1 MSALLTEQK
10 TITSVKLRTG
20 AWYGDYD
27 IKLPIFPGWEIEIQE
42 PQTPPPLTDQQ
53 IVNILD
59 QPVGQGSFREICK
72 GKKRPLIIVDDLN
85 RPTPV
90 DRVMPHLLTIL
101 ANAGISTGDI
111 SIIMATGSHGE
122 PGPNALLK
130 KVGPAAASSCRLIVH
145 NCFRDVKK
153 IGKTSFGT
161 PVFMNKAVL
170 ESDLVLGIGGI
181 YPNNTAGFGGGTKLA
196 LGILGIRSIYYLHFR
211 HKMAGWGG
219 GRVHNSFRDD
229 LNEIAE
235 MIGMKTTI
243 SMLINAGRDIVQL
256 YCGDFLQYF
265 PEAVSFSRKTFRAP
279 RATDADVIISNTYPN
294 DLSLTFA
301 KAKGFI
307 PFKDCRP
314 HATRI
319 AIAACPE
326 GIGLHNIFPFTYV
339 STAHRIRH
347 ILLRLSVMPLN
358 EMFSKLTKALRQKI
372 SRFFHRKSMNSPA
385 APEDKK
391 NIRRSIWLYR
401 PGKHHTTLPEQLPG
415 IKIATQWSQI
425 LQAIRSE
432 QGYPKHLKVMIYP
445 CAFLQFLEEK

>member
-1 MSALLTEQK
+1 M
-10 TITSVKLRTG
+10 
-20 AWYGDYD
+20 
-27 IKLPIFPGWEIEIQE
+27 
-42 PQTPPPLTDQQ
+42 
-53 IVNILD
+53 
-59 QPVGQGSFREICK
+59 
-72 GKKRPLIIVDDLN
+72 
-85 RPTPV
+85 
-90 DRVMPHLLTIL
+90 
-101 ANAGISTGDI
+101 
-111 SIIMATGSHGE
+111 
-122 PGPNALLK
+122 
-130 KVGPAAASSCRLIVH
+130 
-145 NCFRDVKK
+145 
-153 IGKTSFGT
+153 
-161 PVFMNKAVL
+161 
-170 ESDLVLGIGGI
+170 GIGGI

-243 SMLINAGRDIVQL
+243 SMLINSDRDIVQL

-307 PFKDCRP
+307 PFKDCSP